1 MRMRMLPASLAAML
15 LCGAAVAAQ
24 QSATDKPGPAPAE
37 QKAAAASVTVT
48 GCVQLESAVVKR
60 NAAVGDVGMSDEFVL
75 TQAALNP
82 GAPADKPAT
91 DQPPA
96 DAVATAGSAGPG
108 KVYRVTGDREKEL
121 KSLVGQRVEITGS
134 FKNTTDEKA
143 ELAAIGTS
151 GRTAAG
157 EPTIANTP
165 EITISDFKPLSGA
178 CR

>member
-15 LCGAAVAAQ
+15 LCGAAVGAQ
-24 QSATDKPGPAPAE
+24 QSAADKPGPAPAD
-37 QKAAAASVTVT
+37 QKAAASITVT
-48 GCVQLESAVVKR
+48 GCVQPESAVVKR
-60 NAAVGDVGMSDEFVL
+60 NAAVGDVGMSDEFVV

-82 GAPADKPAT
+82 GAPADKPTA

-96 DAVATAGSAGPG
+96 DAIGASGAGLG
-108 KVYRVTGDREKEL
+108 KVYRVTGDKEKDL
-121 KSLVGQRVEITGS
+121 KSLVGQRVEITGA
-134 FKNTTDEKA
+134 FKNATDEKA

-165 EITISDFKPLSGA
+165 EITIAAFKPLSGA